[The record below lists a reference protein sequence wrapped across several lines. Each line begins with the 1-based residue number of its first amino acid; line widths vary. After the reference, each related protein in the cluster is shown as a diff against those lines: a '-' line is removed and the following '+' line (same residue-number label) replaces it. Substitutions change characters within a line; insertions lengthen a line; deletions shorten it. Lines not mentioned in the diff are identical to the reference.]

1 MSDALTA
8 LKRDATAW
16 DAFVAA
22 SSTPFHLQQTP
33 WAVSKRPNGWTAA
46 RVVADGGSGP
56 IGALVLVRRLGPGPF
71 AVGYIP
77 RGPIATTWD
86 EPSIAAFTT
95 ALRNAARRLR
105 LTHITAD
112 PGTEDV
118 AVAALLRHSGWKDAD
133 AVQHDRSRVV
143 DLSGGEEAVW
153 GGLRSKWRQYVG
165 KATRSGV
172 VVVEGAR
179 SDLPAF
185 HAILADTAE
194 RTGFFHRSL
203 TSYEAVWD
211 AFRPSGA
218 AQLLLARTAGGEAV
232 AALFLVRCGAR
243 MGEPY
248 GGMTDAGAE
257 SRANYL
263 LKWEALRRSI
273 DAGAGLY
280 DMWGLAHPGIEQFK
294 AGFGGHEVRYVGAFD
309 LVTLP
314 LLRDV
319 MVHGRRLWVRGARRL
334 LIRGEAVRGPRAP
347 RSAGSAPAPLDPHD
361 AATAGPA
368 PEV

>member
-1 MSDALTA
+1 MTVGLSD
-8 LKRDATAW
+8 LKRDDAAW

-33 WAVSKRPNGWTAA
+33 WAVGKRPNGWTSA

-56 IGALVLVRRLGPGPF
+56 IGAQVLVRRLGPGPF

-77 RGPIATTWD
+77 RGPITTTWD
-86 EPSIAAFTT
+86 EPSVAAFTV
-95 ALRNAARRLR
+95 ALRKAAKRLR
-105 LTHITAD
+105 LTHITVD

-118 AVAALLRHSGWKDAD
+118 AISALLRRSGWRDAD

-143 DLSGGEEAVW
+143 DLTAGEAAVW

-172 VVVEGAR
+172 VVAEGDRA
-179 SDLPAF
+179 DLTAF
-185 HAILADTAE
+185 HAILAETAA
-194 RTGFFHRSL
+194 RTGFFHRTL
-203 TSYEAVWD
+203 ASYEAVWD
-211 AFRPSGA
+211 AYQPIGA
-218 AQLLLARTAGGEAV
+218 ARLLLARTADGTPV

-243 MGEPY
+243 MSEPY

-263 LKWEALRRSI
+263 LKWEAIRRSI
-273 DAGAGLY
+273 AEGAGLY

-294 AGFGGHEVRYVGAFD
+294 AGFGGQEVRYIGAFD

-314 LLRDV
+314 LLRDA

-334 LIRGEAVRGPRAP
+334 MIKAEEPKPGAAEAAP
-347 RSAGSAPAPLDPHD
+347 TPVSAASPVPPTIDETPA
-361 AATAGPA
+361 
-368 PEV
+368 